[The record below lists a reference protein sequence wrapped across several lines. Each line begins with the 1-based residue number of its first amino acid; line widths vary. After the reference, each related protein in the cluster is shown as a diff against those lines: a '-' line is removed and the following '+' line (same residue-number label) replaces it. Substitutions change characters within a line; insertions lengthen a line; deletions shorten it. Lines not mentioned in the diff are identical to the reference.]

1 MHFRFDDCAAN
12 VDPNHPC
19 TRELRFDALE
29 YTPQLAGRPVTSEI
43 DLDPRLFTDFNRIS
57 VQMIAHYTL
66 DRCADPYHSSRWTD
80 VSTATTLTL
89 RTAHVVLPDRLSL
102 LPVPFFDRH
111 DNSLSRAPFVLAGNA
126 GVPTLCAAGVV
137 APWLGVL
144 ASYRSVRWPLVAAV
158 LELALED
165 GSQGADRQRNGNGS
179 AA

>member
-1 MHFRFDDCAAN
+1 M
-12 VDPNHPC
+12 
-19 TRELRFDALE
+19 
-29 YTPQLAGRPVTSEI
+29 TSEI

-66 DRCADPYHSSRWTD
+66 DRCADPYHSSLWTD

-89 RTAHVVLPDRLSL
+89 QTARVVLPDSLSL
-102 LPVPFFDRH
+102 LPVPFFNRH
-111 DNSLSRAPFVLAGNA
+111 KNSLVRVPFVLAGNA
-126 GVPTLCAAGVV
+126 GVSTLRAAGVV
-137 APWLGVL
+137 ASWLGVL

-158 LELALED
+158 LELELALED